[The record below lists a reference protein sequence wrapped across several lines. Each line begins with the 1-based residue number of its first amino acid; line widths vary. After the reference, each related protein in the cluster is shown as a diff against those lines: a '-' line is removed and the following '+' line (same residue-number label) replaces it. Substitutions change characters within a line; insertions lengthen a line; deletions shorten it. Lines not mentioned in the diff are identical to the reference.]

1 MATLC
6 WVIDG
11 VYELVTTLW
20 MLREIRFNQLLH
32 QTMHCIISIVVS
44 VTSCAI
50 RLRTTFSWILINSSS
65 SMSYVFLLYLLLLN
79 CILLFSLCIV
89 YLELGSPVP
98 ISCYYWLWR
107 GRTSLISSNPCYLR
121 TYFHIS
127 YSRKD

>member
-20 MLREIRFNQLLH
+20 MLQEIRFNQLLH

-50 RLRTTFSWILINSSS
+50 RLRTTFS
-65 SMSYVFLLYLLLLN
+65 
-79 CILLFSLCIV
+79 
-89 YLELGSPVP
+89 
-98 ISCYYWLWR
+98 
-107 GRTSLISSNPCYLR
+107 
-121 TYFHIS
+121 
-127 YSRKD
+127 